1 MKEVRIGMIG
11 SGFAAAFHMESFKQV
26 RGIDVKVVA
35 VTSHNLENA
44 AKFAAEHHIPQVY
57 QTVEELLA
65 NPDIDVIDLCVPN
78 HQHATL
84 AIAAA
89 RAKKHI
95 ICEKPLTGFF
105 ETPNQSNGIDE
116 SYAIRGLRE
125 VIRSSDEVFKA
136 VQENGVKFMYAE
148 NWVYA
153 PAITKAKRLLRESG
167 GTIRDIRAEQSH
179 SGSHAAA
186 SKRMETSG
194 GGSRAP
200 SRSPPDSSCD
210 SLKHE
215 EGIRKCGKPTRVKSV
230 LTDLGYSRKEL
241 EPWLVSDWVDVETWA
256 CTILTFTDD
265 TKAIITAS
273 FEVLGGIKNVVEIH
287 SSNSVIKCNMNPSDT
302 LMTYAPD
309 QNIFGNEFI
318 TEKLETKAGWNYA
331 SVDDEWAKGYPQE
344 MQDFME
350 CILEDREPLSGLQL
364 ARDVI
369 EVIYSSYVSAASG
382 RRVEMNAESM
392 RLALEN

>member
-1 MKEVRIGMIG
+1 MKQVRIGMIG
-11 SGFAAAFHMESFKQV
+11 TGFAAAFHMESYKQV
-26 RGIDVKVVA
+26 RGIDVQVVA
-35 VTSHNLENA
+35 VTSRNPE
-44 AKFAAEHHIPQVY
+44 KFAAEHQIPRVY

-65 NPDIDVIDLCVPN
+65 DPDIDVIDLCVPN
-78 HQHATL
+78 HQHAVL

-116 SYAIRGLRE
+116 TYALRGLQE
-125 VIRSSDEVFKA
+125 VMKSSDEVFQVVK
-136 VQENGVKFMYAE
+136 ENGVKFMYAE

-153 PAITKAKRLLRESG
+153 PAIAKAKRLLRESD
-167 GTIRDIRAEQSH
+167 GTILDIRAEQSH

-194 GGSRAP
+194 GGSLALLGAHP
-200 SRSPPDSSCD
+200 VAAAIH
-210 SLKHE
+210 LKHE
-215 EGIRKCGKPTRVKSV
+215 EGIRKFGKPIRVKSV
-230 LTDLGYSRKEL
+230 LADLGYLRSEL

-256 CTILTFTDD
+256 NTILTFTDG
-265 TKAIITAS
+265 TKAIVTAT

-287 SSNSVIKCNMNPSDT
+287 SSNSVIKCNMNPNDT

-309 QNIFGNEFI
+309 ENIFGNEFI

-331 SVDDEWAKGYPQE
+331 SVDDEWSKGYPQE

-350 CILEDREPLSGLQL
+350 CIVENREPLSGIEL
-364 ARDVI
+364 ARDVM
-369 EVIYSSYVSAASG
+369 EVIYSSYVSAATG
-382 RRVEMNAESM
+382 RRVEMISGKNS
-392 RLALEN
+392 